1 MKESAELTSSNPRT
15 IEVEKE
21 AAEVEKEAAEAE
33 DAEVIMLVLNVLTT
47 KKNLKTTEKIKL
59 KSRRKV
65 TKFSRKRTNVAEEV
79 GEVNQ
84 EKTDLREIEKKE
96 PRTCLKTNRTTEG
109 VVTVVVEETV
119 VREEEVEVVASKT
132 AIVKQEKV
140 KSELVDAEEA
150 VEMAIETNNPNLRDK
165 LRKAERLNM

>member
-1 MKESAELTSSNPRT
+1 MSSNPRT

-21 AAEVEKEAAEAE
+21 AAVEKEVEKEAAVVVAEEE

-65 TKFSRKRTNVAEEV
+65 TKFSRKRTNAAEEV

-96 PRTCLKTNRTTEG
+96 PKTRLKTNRTTEG
-109 VVTVVVEETV
+109 VVTVDVEETAA
-119 VREEEVEVVASKT
+119 RE
-132 AIVKQEKV
+132 
-140 KSELVDAEEA
+140 
-150 VEMAIETNNPNLRDK
+150 
-165 LRKAERLNM
+165 